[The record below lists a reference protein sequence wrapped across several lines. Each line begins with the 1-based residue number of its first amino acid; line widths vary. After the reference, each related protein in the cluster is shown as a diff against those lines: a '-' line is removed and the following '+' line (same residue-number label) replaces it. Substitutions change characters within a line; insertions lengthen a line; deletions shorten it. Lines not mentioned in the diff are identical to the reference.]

1 MVQQVY
7 TLSHTYAMK
16 GISVVQKELEK
27 DGKGAAVAVVDAHGE
42 LLAVLR
48 TDGCRLCSSTIEMNK
63 AFTAAGERRES
74 RALRDSLREKAYP
87 LTYYGE
93 FRYVG
98 WGGGV
103 RLVFQGEVIGGVGVS
118 GLPEEVDMVLAR
130 LGAGAL

>member
-7 TLSHTYAMK
+7 TLSHTDAMK
-16 GISVVQKELEK
+16 IISVVQKELEK

-42 LLAVLR
+42 LLACLR
-48 TDGCRLCSSTIEMNK
+48 TDGCWLASINIAMNK
-63 AFTAAGERRES
+63 AFTAARERRES
-74 RALRDSLREKAYP
+74 KALGDSSREKAYP

-103 RLVFQGEVIGGVGVS
+103 PLVFQGEV
-118 GLPEEVDMVLAR
+118 
-130 LGAGAL
+130 